1 MKKFVLQVLITSV
14 FFSGMIFSASAQL
27 SGNVKFAF
35 IKEKGKIVKLDEKRQ
50 KVAEFMISGLNNPSD
65 QEQIQKQF
73 LSNKLVVSFNISPD
87 AIDGNRKAKLVCLN
101 SFKQNDFKLILQ
113 SLGIK
118 EITVDGI
125 TKDVNEIGIKKS
137 SGKPGAAGF

>member
-1 MKKFVLQVLITSV
+1 
-14 FFSGMIFSASAQL
+14 MIFSASAQL